1 MERYEIVSKRTLAER
16 VNEYVIYAP
25 EVAKHCRAGQFVILR
40 VDEDGERVPFTV
52 CDYSREE
59 GTVCILVQEVG
70 YTTAMLARTKAG
82 DRLADFVGPLGNPT
96 DLSAYKRIL
105 LVGGG
110 IGSAVIY
117 PQAKKLFAAG
127 ITCDVI
133 VGARTRELI
142 MYEEQFRENCREL
155 ILTTD
160 DGSYGRHGFVTDA
173 LKEGLD
179 AGKYDLVMA
188 VGPLPMMKAV
198 CALTKPYGIKTV
210 VSMNPIMVDGTGR
223 CGCCRINVGGKT
235 LYACVDGPEFD
246 GHLVDWDN
254 AILRLGAYK
263 QQEKEHYCRMTGEVR
278 A

>member
-1 MERYEIVSKRTLAER
+1 MYRILEKRTLAPR
-16 VNEYVIYAP
+16 VNEYVIEAK
-25 EVAKHCRAGQFVILR
+25 EVAQHARPGQFIILR
-40 VDEDGERVPFTV
+40 VDEKGERIPFTI
-52 CDYSREE
+52 CDYDKSN
-59 GTVCILVQEVG
+59 GTVTILVQEVG
-70 YTTAMLARTKAG
+70 YSTAALSKVPKG
-82 DRLADFVGPLGNPT
+82 GYIADFVGPLGKPT
-96 DLSAYKRIL
+96 DLSGYNKIV

-160 DGSYGRHGFVTDA
+160 DGSYGRHGLVTDA

-210 VSMNPIMVDGTGR
+210 VSMNPIMVDGTGM